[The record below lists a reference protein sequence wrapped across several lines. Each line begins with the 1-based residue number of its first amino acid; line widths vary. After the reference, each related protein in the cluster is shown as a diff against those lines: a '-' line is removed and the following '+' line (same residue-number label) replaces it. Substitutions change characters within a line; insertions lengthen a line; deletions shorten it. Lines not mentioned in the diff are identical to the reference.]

1 MPSVKPG
8 SAQKWVRRAS
18 SASGEYK
25 DGIEKSTVSWEAA
38 TLAAEAN
45 HKAGTEA
52 ALRDGRFAKG
62 VRKSGNGHW
71 KQRAMTLGPGR
82 FSEGVSASEGSY
94 AEGVAPY
101 LAVIEST
108 TLPARGPKGDP
119 RNYERVKAMGTALR
133 NKKLQG
139 GS

>member
-1 MPSVKPG
+1 MPPVKQG
-8 SAQKWVRRAS
+8 SASKWVRRAS

-25 DGIEKSTVSWEAA
+25 DGIEKSNVSWEAA

-52 ALRDGRFAKG
+52 ALRDGRFGKG
-62 VRKSGNGHW
+62 VRKSGNAHW
-71 KQRAMTLGPGR
+71 KQRATTLGPGR
-82 FSEGVSASEGSY
+82 FAEGVSASETAY

-101 LAVIEST
+101 LATIEST
-108 TLPARGPKGDP
+108 TLPPRGPKGDP

-133 NKKLQG
+133 NKKMSG
-139 GS
+139 GG

>member
-1 MPSVKPG
+1 MPAVKPG
-8 SAQKWVRRAS
+8 SAGKWVRRAS

-25 DGIEKSTVSWEAA
+25 DGIEKSTVSWEAS

-62 VRKSGNGHW
+62 VRKSGNAYW
-71 KQRAMTLGPGR
+71 KQRATTLGPSR
-82 FSEGVSASEGSY
+82 FAEGVTAGEQNY
-94 AEGVAPY
+94 TEGVAPY
-101 LAVIEST
+101 LAVIEQT

-133 NKKLQG
+133 AKKLAG